1 MSRPSRPTH
10 QKLRRR
16 LLFAL
21 AAGPA
26 LLLAGCGGIAA
37 RGSNENRHV
46 FGLSDVQPA
55 GGSPVQ
61 WQLVV
66 AEPTIPAVLNR
77 SRIALQRSDGQFA
90 YFADASW
97 SDQLG
102 ALVRLVLMQSLG
114 NSGRIMGLAD
124 DTLTL
129 RADYQLRTSI
139 RSFQAMY
146 EQAGQ
151 PPEAVVTV
159 AVQLVRLP
167 DRLAIDA
174 TRFEARRV
182 AERDS
187 MTAIAAALDA
197 AFSEVQQ
204 QIVEWTLPAAEA
216 DYAGR

>member
-1 MSRPSRPTH
+1 MSRPSRQAH
-10 QKLRRR
+10 RELRRR
-16 LLFAL
+16 LLFGLVAAPAL
-21 AAGPA
+21 AVTGCAG
-26 LLLAGCGGIAA
+26 LAA
-37 RGSNENRHV
+37 RGSSENRHV
-46 FGLSDVQPA
+46 FGLTDIQPA
-55 GGSPVQ
+55 SGPQVH
-61 WQLVV
+61 WQLVI

-77 SRIALQRSDGQFA
+77 ARIALQRADGQFA

-102 ALVRLVLMQSLG
+102 ALVRLTLMQSLG

-139 RSFQAMY
+139 RSFQAIY
-146 EQAGQ
+146 HQAGQ
-151 PPEAVVTV
+151 PPEVVVAV

-174 TRFEARRV
+174 SRFEARQV

-187 MTAIAAALDA
+187 MSAIAAALDA
-197 AFSEVQQ
+197 SFSEVQQ
-204 QIVEWTLPAAEA
+204 QIVSWTLSAAEA
-216 DYAGR
+216 DHAQR

>member
-1 MSRPSRPTH
+1 MSCPSRQAH

-16 LLFAL
+16 LLFSL
-21 AAGPA
+21 ATAPA
-26 LLLAGCGGIAA
+26 LFLAGCAGIAA
-37 RGSNENRHV
+37 RGSSENRHV
-46 FGLSDVQPA
+46 FGLTDIQPA
-55 GGSPVQ
+55 GGPAVD

-77 SRIALQRSDGQFA
+77 ARIALQRADGQFA

-146 EQAGQ
+146 SQAGQ
-151 PPEAVVTV
+151 PPEAVVTI
-159 AVQLVRLP
+159 AVQGDYGKPRPAV
-167 DRLAIDA
+167 
-174 TRFEARRV
+174 
-182 AERDS
+182 
-187 MTAIAAALDA
+187 IA
-197 AFSEVQQ
+197 Q
-204 QIVEWTLPAAEA
+204 A
-216 DYAGR
+216 DVFNETHASISG